1 MHAGA
6 HGIIV
11 VYDVTDAES
20 FQNVTQWLHEIDRY
34 ASSGVNKLL
43 VGNKSD
49 LTAKRQ
55 VTYEQAK
62 EFADSMN
69 MEFLETSAKAASN
82 VDRAFLTIA
91 TQIKNRMASQP
102 MQGGGAASGSTPVTN
117 LAGAKVES
125 GGCC

>member
-1 MHAGA
+1 M
-6 HGIIV
+6 
-11 VYDVTDAES
+11 YDVTDKES
-20 FQNVTQWLHEIDRY
+20 FNNVTQWLHEIDRY

-55 VTYEQAK
+55 VSYEQAK
-62 EFADSMN
+62 EFADSMH
-69 MEFLETSAKAASN
+69 MDFIETSAKQSQN

-91 TQIKNRMASQP
+91 TQIKQRMASQP
-102 MQGGGAASGSTPVTN
+102 MTAAGGAASGSTPV
-117 LAGAKVES
+117 LVGGKVEQQ

>member
-1 MHAGA
+1 M
-6 HGIIV
+6 
-11 VYDVTDAES
+11 ES
-20 FQNVTQWLHEIDRY
+20 FQNVKQWLHEIDRY

-55 VTYEQAK
+55 VSFEQAK

-69 MEFLETSAKAASN
+69 MDFIETSAKQSSN
-82 VDRAFLTIA
+82 VDRAFMTIA
-91 TQIKNRMASQP
+91 QQIKNRMASQP
-102 MQGGGAASGSTPVTN
+102 AASGGTMSESKPVTA
-117 LAGAKVES
+117 LTGDRVES